1 MADAK
6 GVLVIG
12 EAAGGQLD
20 ASAKELLAHGRKL
33 ADSLGEPL
41 SIAILGDN
49 LGGAPKEAIAFGAD
63 RVYAV
68 SDPVL
73 KEPQPEAYLAALTA
87 LAKEQS
93 PKVIVAAKTPLG
105 VNVGPRLAFR
115 LETGL
120 AQDCLEV
127 KIDGNKK
134 LVANRPV
141 FGGNCM
147 VSVACDS
154 LPMMAVIRLKTA
166 EPLPRNDSRS
176 GEIVPVNPRLDPSV
190 VKAKVI
196 KRVEEKQEGKRLE
209 DAEVIVSGGRGLGGP
224 EPFQKELKELADLLG
239 GVVSSSRAA
248 VDIGWVPYSY
258 QVGLTGKSV
267 APNLYIAVGI
277 SGASQHMAGL
287 SGAKNI
293 VAINKDANAN
303 IFKESRFG
311 VVGEWQKV
319 VPALIQAIRE
329 LK

>member
-12 EAAGGQLD
+12 EQSGGQLD
-20 ASAKELLAHGRKL
+20 MTAKELLAHGRKV
-33 ADSLGEPL
+33 AASLNEPL
-41 SIAILGDN
+41 SIALLGDD
-49 LGGAPKEAIAFGAD
+49 LGALPKEAIAFGAD
-63 RVYAV
+63 RVFAV
-68 SDPVL
+68 TDPIL
-73 KEPQPEAYLAALTA
+73 KDAQPEAYLAALA
-87 LAKEQS
+87 KLAKDQS
-93 PKVIVAAKTPLG
+93 PKVILLAKTPLG
-105 VNVGPRLAFR
+105 SHIGPRLAFR
-115 LETGL
+115 LDSAL

-127 KIDGNKK
+127 KVDGGK
-134 LVANRPV
+134 LVGSRPV

-147 VSVACDS
+147 ASVACNG
-154 LPMMAVIRLKTA
+154 LPMMAVIRAKTID
-166 EPLPRNDSRS
+166 PLERSNSRS
-176 GEIVPVNPRLDPSV
+176 GEVVQVKPNLDPSV
-190 VKAKVI
+190 VKAKVV

-209 DAEVIVSGGRGLGGP
+209 DAEVIVSGGRGVGGA

-239 GVVSSSRAA
+239 GGVSSSRAA

-267 APNLYIAVGI
+267 APRVYIAVGI

-303 IFKESRFG
+303 IFKEARFG